1 MSDLSTP
8 LAWSA
13 PDREPLP
20 ETSRSGFGRKA
31 EADTVE
37 ASFKR
42 VWAAAD
48 IELTSSCLCLPG
60 K

>member
-13 PDREPLP
+13 GDREPLP

-31 EADTVE
+31 EAV
-37 ASFKR
+37 
-42 VWAAAD
+42 AAEPPQKAR
-48 IELTSSCLCLPG
+48 TAMFCWPTPPFAR
-60 K
+60 